1 MAHMTT
7 VVLHIYPDK
16 EARVHR
22 VGLEEVQLQVGYGYP
37 EPRNKI

>member
-1 MAHMTT
+1 MAHMTA

-16 EARVHR
+16 KATVHR

-37 EPRNKI
+37 ERRI